1 MKRFLFACMAAMSIA
16 VASAQPDSD
25 ASVILAKLDL
35 QNVIFMVPQID
46 FLEADFDDAGD
57 YLSPTGQILEDIFG
71 NQTSPFLVFS
81 NRNFNVAIRSATA
94 NFAYVGPGTGNNVMP
109 CGVLEYNLAT
119 NGTGGVNA
127 TPSIW
132 NSLSTTA
139 APLITGGTSGPA
151 KPFSLKMR
159 AMPGWSYTGGDYLLS
174 VILTATQL

>member
-16 VASAQPDSD
+16 MASAQPASD

-35 QNVIFMVPQID
+35 QNVIFMVPQVD

-109 CGVLEYNLAT
+109 CGVLQYNLAT
-119 NGTGGVNA
+119 NGKGRYG
-127 TPSIW
+127 
-132 NSLSTTA
+132 
-139 APLITGGTSGPA
+139 
-151 KPFSLKMR
+151 F
-159 AMPGWSYTGGDYLLS
+159 
-174 VILTATQL
+174 